1 MEPTNQ
7 ASDALAT
14 RNERIEA
21 ALRAIREQV
30 PDADYGRTLT
40 KDEEEAILGFGP
52 FGVCLTHS

>member
-1 MEPTNQ
+1 MEPANQ
-7 ASDALAT
+7 PSDVFAS
-14 RNERIEA
+14 RKERIEA

>member
-7 ASDALAT
+7 ASDALGSCE
-14 RNERIEA
+14 ERIEA
-21 ALRAIREQV
+21 ALQAFREQF

-52 FGVCLTHS
+52 FGV